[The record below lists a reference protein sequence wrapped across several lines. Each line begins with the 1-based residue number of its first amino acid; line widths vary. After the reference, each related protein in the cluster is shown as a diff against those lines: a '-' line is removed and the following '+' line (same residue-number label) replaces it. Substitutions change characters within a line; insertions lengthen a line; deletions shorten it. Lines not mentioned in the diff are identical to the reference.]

1 MKYTISS
8 AIKRLAEEG
17 LPPEDPMT
25 DDPGATDPGAEAP
38 VEEKDQDTLLQE
50 HVTNNLDKY
59 KAAFEDLFPTTQMQ
73 ATGVEYR
80 GAVTKD
86 KVRVVVDFQTPLLNF
101 DALQVLAD
109 KEIGIEATGEKTF
122 KVYNIYLPRVKDST
136 IDKKE

>member
-1 MKYTISS
+1 M
-8 AIKRLAEEG
+8 A
-17 LPPEDPMT
+17 
-25 DDPGATDPGAEAP
+25 DPGTTDPGMGEAP

-73 ATGVEYR
+73 ATNVEYR

-86 KVRVVVDFQTPLLNF
+86 KVRVVVDFQVPLLNF

-136 IDKKE
+136 IDKKES